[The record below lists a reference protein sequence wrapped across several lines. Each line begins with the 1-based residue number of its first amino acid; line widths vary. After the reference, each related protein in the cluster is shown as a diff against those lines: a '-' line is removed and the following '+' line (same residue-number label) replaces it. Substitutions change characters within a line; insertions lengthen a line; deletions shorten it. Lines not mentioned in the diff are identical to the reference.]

1 MKCSM
6 VRKQQLESYFEDVLE
21 IGGCVSDLNFGF
33 IQGTLYTIHLIKS
46 KITDTKN
53 VC

>member
-21 IGGCVSDLNFGF
+21 IGGCVSDLNFGNNDA
-33 IQGTLYTIHLIKS
+33 YS
-46 KITDTKN
+46 KN
-53 VC
+53 G